1 MDQEYVGR
9 SGDAGGYQV
18 EIGDDRVR
26 VLKDRVEVFGRPVE
40 PHAGRSIGEFV
51 AAAGR
56 LHLTW
61 GRQPEGD
68 EVVAISDAADQRE
81 NAPRFVVNVSDPD
94 LSGWSTVPGLIP
106 GLVDTESS

>member
-9 SGDAGGYQV
+9 SGDVGGYQV

-26 VLKDRVEVFGRPVE
+26 VLKDRVEVFGRPIE
-40 PHAGRSIGEFV
+40 PHDGRSIGEFV
-51 AAAGR
+51 ASAGR

-68 EVVAISDAADQRE
+68 EVVVISDADDPRE
-81 NAPRFVVNVSDPD
+81 DAPRFVINITAPD
-94 LSGWSTVPGLIP
+94 LSGWTTVPGLLA
-106 GLVDTESS
+106 GLPDTDAP